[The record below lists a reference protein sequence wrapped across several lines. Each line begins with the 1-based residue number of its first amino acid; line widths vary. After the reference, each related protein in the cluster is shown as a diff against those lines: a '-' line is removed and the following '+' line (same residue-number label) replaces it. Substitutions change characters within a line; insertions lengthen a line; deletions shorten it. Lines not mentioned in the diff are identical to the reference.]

1 MRVEEYTGVSRL
13 RGRGQDDQ
21 HDLLDRFD
29 ETLADRLKEVMSRP
43 NTQEEEMDTRASQD
57 PKDIGKR
64 NRSHSEVVRY
74 PDGTLVE
81 VITTVAADGSEK
93 VKVKILSQP
102 GGYRNDMAQKF
113 SGADGGA

>member
-13 RGRGQDDQ
+13 RGRGQYDQ
-21 HDLLDRFD
+21 HDLLGRFD
-29 ETLADRLKEVMSRP
+29 ETLADRLKEVMSR
-43 NTQEEEMDTRASQD
+43 QEEEIDTRASQD

-74 PDGTLVE
+74 PDGTMVE